1 MKLIAAL
8 AEIKKSRQ
16 AVLTTADVMGL
27 LDLEKSHASKLLSRL
42 ADSGHVVRVKRG
54 VWVVAGGLD
63 PLTLPRF
70 LTAPF
75 PSYVSLQSALYYHG
89 MISQIPSVTYC
100 VSLARTRSYSTPLGT
115 YSIHHVAP
123 SFLFGYEK
131 AGPNGVVM
139 AMPEKALIDFLYL
152 APAKSRLFATLPELE
167 LAPSFSMRRAREM
180 IRAVSSRVR
189 RSLIEKGL
197 RQLEQGVSLSDAAY
211 TSISP

>member
-8 AEIKKSRQ
+8 AEIKKSCQ
-16 AVLTTADVMGL
+16 AVLTTADMMGL

-54 VWVVAGGLD
+54 LWVLAGGVD

-89 MISQIPSVTYC
+89 MISQISSVTYC
-100 VSLARTRSYSTPLGT
+100 VSLARTRSYATPLGT
-115 YSIHHVAP
+115 YSIHHVLP
-123 SFLFGYEK
+123 SFFFGYEE

-152 APAKSRLFATLPELE
+152 APAKSRLFAALPELE
-167 LAPSFSMRRAREM
+167 LVPSFSMRKAREM
-180 IRAVSSRVR
+180 IGAVSSRVR
-189 RSLIEKGL
+189 RSLIEKRL

>member
-16 AVLTTADVMGL
+16 AVLTTADMMGL

-54 VWVVAGGLD
+54 LWVLAGGLD

-89 MISQIPSVTYC
+89 MISQISSVTYC
-100 VSLARTRSYSTPLGT
+100 VSLARTRSYATPLGT
-115 YSIHHVAP
+115 YSIHHVLP
-123 SFLFGYEK
+123 SFFFGYEE

-152 APAKSRLFATLPELE
+152 APAKSRLFAALPELE
-167 LAPSFSMRRAREM
+167 LVPSFSMRKAREM
-180 IRAVSSRVR
+180 IGAVSSRVR
-189 RSLIEKGL
+189 RSLIEKRL